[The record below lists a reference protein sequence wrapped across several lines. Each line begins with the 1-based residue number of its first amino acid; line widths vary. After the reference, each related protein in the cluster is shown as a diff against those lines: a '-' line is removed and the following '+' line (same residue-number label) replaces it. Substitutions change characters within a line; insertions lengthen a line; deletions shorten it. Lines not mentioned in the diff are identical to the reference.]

1 LAVRGLEPL
10 GSGPDALADGEG
22 RLPLVATPHDGPPGE
37 STALPRADR
46 RTFLRILAGGF
57 ALGAGGASRDGSREG
72 VLEIHRATR
81 NTLLGAVGE
90 RVPKLESSPSPF
102 KSYPGRGRIDLP
114 PIAGETGLRLTDAL
128 TLAAPTIGFQRKPIS
143 LAQLARVLFFGNGV
157 TGKVGRGGSLLH
169 LRAAPSAGALY
180 AGEVYVVAEQ
190 VRGLAPGLYYY
201 SVIEHELVSLREGSW
216 LGRLARA
223 TARPAAIENAATAI
237 LLTNVFGR
245 YAWQYANRGYRYALI
260 DSGHIGENLRLAAR
274 SAGLAEIAALT
285 FEDDPLNSLLR
296 VDGRREAVCAVHAIG
311 HATDSPGPASTAR
324 RSLVEKAEAPGE
336 RIPSEGSAPE
346 RFHEATK
353 LVPGP
358 ATAKLEAPPLLGT
371 PLAGARSALPRLW
384 SPPQATVEETV
395 RQRRSAA
402 LFRNAPVRLEELA
415 FALDLAWGAGPQR
428 PGSGPELFVVA
439 HRVETLAP
447 GLYQHRPAE
456 RQLAE
461 LRSGDLR
468 RAMTRACLWQ
478 EKAGAASVGFL
489 MVGRLLEEAH
499 RRGDRSYRDLLI
511 ESGEIGQRIYLAAEA
526 LGLAARNLSA
536 FLDDDF
542 NQLLGFDGRQRAV
555 LHLTMFGPG
564 E

>member
-285 FEDDPLNSLLR
+285 FEDDPLNS
-296 VDGRREAVCAVHAIG
+296 
-311 HATDSPGPASTAR
+311 
-324 RSLVEKAEAPGE
+324 PGE